1 MEQLK
6 LFNHFI
12 PEIQISVK
20 VKGAKSSEL
29 TQITSSEDVYA
40 ILKLCFNQY
49 KINWL
54 EEVVMICV
62 NKSNK
67 MIGFF
72 KVSTG
77 GVSEAILDP
86 KVIFTTALNVAGTC
100 AIILAHNHPSGNL
113 KPSEQDVSITKKIKD
128 GGKLLDIKLLDHLIV
143 TDEGY
148 FSFNE
153 ENLI

>member
-49 KINWL
+49 KIN
-54 EEVVMICV
+54 
-62 NKSNK
+62 
-67 MIGFF
+67 
-72 KVSTG
+72 
-77 GVSEAILDP
+77 
-86 KVIFTTALNVAGTC
+86 
-100 AIILAHNHPSGNL
+100 
-113 KPSEQDVSITKKIKD
+113 
-128 GGKLLDIKLLDHLIV
+128 
-143 TDEGY
+143 
-148 FSFNE
+148 
-153 ENLI
+153 